1 MNSSLLI
8 NFIVIIVF
16 IVIFYYIYQK
26 QQKSYNKEIKNIK
39 LQNIKS
45 LETANAIHIKHLN
58 ESIEQLEAST
68 EERLEVQK
76 QKFQENLNE
85 KDNYIN
91 SLYEISM
98 TQSEILTYQLLTE
111 IKQQFIT
118 ENLIY
123 EPEMIIMN
131 NIFIPYVENQQTLIK
146 QIDHLILHPVGLFII
161 ETKKLKNTIV
171 HGLTKEELG
180 EQEILFDAIFPDVNA
195 QVEQTFMIEPQ
206 ENTSYANREIKIIKE
221 VSPVLEV
228 NKTTEI
234 LTRYLNVKTT
244 FNQAIKPIVYYS
256 NSETETNK
264 LINYSELKE
273 VPLFTN
279 PSEMTHYF
287 RDQITNREHVLEIE
301 EMYEIKSSIEEFSN
315 KKELNIT

>member
-1 MNSSLLI
+1 MNSSLII
-8 NFIVIIVF
+8 NFIVIIVL

-26 QQKSYNKEIKNIK
+26 QQKSYNKELKSIK

-76 QKFQENLNE
+76 QKYQENLNE
-85 KDNYIN
+85 KDDYIN

-98 TQSEILTYQLLTE
+98 TQSEILTYQVLTE

-131 NIFIPYVENQQTLIK
+131 NVFIPYVENQQTLIK

-244 FNQAIKPIVYYS
+244 FNQVIKPIVYYS

-301 EMYEIKSSIEEFSN
+301 EMYEIKSIIEEFSN

>member
-1 MNSSLLI
+1 MNSSLII
-8 NFIVIIVF
+8 NFIVIIVL

-26 QQKSYNKEIKNIK
+26 QQKSYNKELKSIK

-76 QKFQENLNE
+76 QKYQENLNE
-85 KDNYIN
+85 KDDYIN

-98 TQSEILTYQLLTE
+98 TQSEILTYQVLTE

-131 NIFIPYVENQQTLIK
+131 NVFIPYVENQQTLIK

-180 EQEILFDAIFPDVNA
+180 EQETLFDAIFPDVNA

-244 FNQAIKPIVYYS
+244 FNQVIKPIVYYS

-301 EMYEIKSSIEEFSN
+301 EMYEIKSIIEEFSN